1 MQIYLNKNGKLEYIK
16 EVGFKLERDMQSLAE
31 KNLWEIFWLDF
42 IQSEFQLNNLR
53 IDTLAFDTETNAFVI
68 IEFKMRWQNLDI
80 AQGLAYLSLLLNNK
94 AEFVQKLS
102 ILRNKVIKNDE
113 IDWTQSRVIFVS
125 ENFTEH
131 QKESINF
138 KDLPISLFEMKQLE
152 NWEIIFNEIKA
163 RNKTESIKTITK
175 NEWKFIEVTKE
186 IETYNE
192 EYHTKWK
199 SDEIIELYEK
209 LKQAIFSIDSSI
221 DILHKKLYIAYKI
234 NKKNLVDIEIRKND
248 IKLWINVKKWE
259 INDPFWISKDVS
271 NTWHWW
277 NWDFEIK
284 IFPDSNI
291 IQILELIQQAY
302 KKYN

>member
-1 MQIYLNKNGKLEYIK
+1 MQIYLNTNGKLEYIK
-16 EVGFKLERDMQSLAE
+16 EVWFKLERDMQSLAE
-31 KNLWEIFWLDF
+31 RNLWEIFWLDF

-163 RNKTESIKTITK
+163 RNTTESIKTITK

-192 EYHTKWK
+192 EYHTEWK
-199 SDEIIELYEK
+199 SEKMIELFEKIKQSITELDGNFEIIYR
-209 LKQAIFSIDSSI
+209 
-221 DILHKKLYIAYKI
+221 KLYIAFRLK
-234 NKKNLVDIEIRKND
+234 NKNIIAIRLFVNSLNIWLYWKYWVIEDKYWLIQDMTN
-248 IKLWINVKKWE
+248 IGH
-259 INDPFWISKDVS
+259 
-271 NTWHWW
+271 TWAAQ
-277 NWDFEIK
+277 NQIK
-284 IFPDSNI
+284 IDSDEH
-291 IQILELIQQAY
+291 LLKVLDLIQQAY

>member
-1 MQIYLNKNGKLEYIK
+1 MQIYLNKNGKLEHIK
-16 EVGFKLERDMQSLAE
+16 EIGFKLERAMQTVAE

-42 IQSEFQLNNLR
+42 IQSEFQFNNLR
-53 IDTLAFDTETNAFVI
+53 IDTLTFDTETNAFVI
-68 IEFKMRWQNLDI
+68 LEFKMRWQNLDI
-80 AQGLAYLSLLLNNK
+80 AQGLAYLSLLLNNN

-175 NEWKFIEVTKE
+175 NEWKFIEVTKV
-186 IETYNE
+186 IQTYNE
-192 EYHTKWK
+192 EYHTEWK

-209 LKQAIFSIDSSI
+209 LKQAIFSIDSNI
-221 DILHKKLYIAYKI
+221 DILYKKLYIAYKI
-234 NKKNLVDIEIRKND
+234 NKRNLVDIEIRKND
-248 IKLWINVKKWE
+248 IKLWINAKKWE
-259 INDPFWISKDVS
+259 INDPFWVSKNVS
-271 NTWHWW
+271 GIWHWW

-284 IFPDSNI
+284 IYPDSNI
-291 IQILELIQQAY
+291 IQILELIQQAH

>member
-1 MQIYLNKNGKLEYIK
+1 MQIYNNRNGKLEYIK
-16 EVGFKLERDMQSLAE
+16 EIWFKLEKDMQALVE
-31 KNLWEIFWLDF
+31 KNLWEIFGLEF

-53 IDTLAFDTETNAFVI
+53 IDTLAFDRETNSFVI
-68 IEFKMRWQNLDI
+68 IEFKIKWQNLDI

-113 IDWTQSRVIFVS
+113 IDWTQSRVIFIS

-138 KDLPISLFEMKQLE
+138 KDLPISLFEMKQLN

-175 NEWKFIEVTKE
+175 NEWKFLEVAKE
-186 IETYNE
+186 IETYDE
-192 EYHTKWK
+192 EYHINWK

-209 LKQAIFSIDSSI
+209 LKQAIFSIDSNI
-221 DILHKKLYIAYKI
+221 DILPKKLYIAYKI
-234 NKKNLVDIEIRKND
+234 NKRNLVDIEIRKND
-248 IKLWINVKKWE
+248 IKLWINAKKWD
-259 INDPFWISKDVS
+259 IVDSFWISKDVS
-271 NTWHWW
+271 DTWHWW

-284 IFPDSNI
+284 IYFNTNL
-291 IQILELIQQAY
+291 IQIMELIQQAY
-302 KKYN
+302 KIYN